1 MKFTVVWKPA
11 AERQL
16 AEIWL
21 TATDRRVIS
30 AATEEIESALATR
43 PEDVGESRP
52 LDCRIAFVQPLAVTY
67 RVNLAD
73 RLVEVASVR
82 SINLSRPE

>member
-21 TATDRRVIS
+21 TATDRRAITT
-30 AATEEIESALATR
+30 ATEELESALATR
-43 PEDVGESRP
+43 PEDIGESRP
-52 LDCRIAFVQPLAVTY
+52 LDCRIAFVQPLAVTF
-67 RVNLAD
+67 RVNIAD
-73 RLVEVASVR
+73 RLVEVV
-82 SINLSRPE
+82 SIRGINPGRPA